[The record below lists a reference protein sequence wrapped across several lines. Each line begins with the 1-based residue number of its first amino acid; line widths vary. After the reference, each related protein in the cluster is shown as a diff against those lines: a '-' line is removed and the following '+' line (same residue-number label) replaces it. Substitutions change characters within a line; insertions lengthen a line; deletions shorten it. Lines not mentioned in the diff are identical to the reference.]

1 MRKAG
6 KTPLT
11 PTLHKQTLA
20 FAGSVLAQLPRLSE
34 ADQQNYIRD
43 PKRLQKVLEKAFAE
57 DLPKEEIPYWADLLR
72 WKIVYHKLFGHDPDF
87 SVIDIPSKPE
97 GFGPM
102 RLIVVAK
109 ELFEWTDNKPLEG
122 VQEALKKHFPGWE
135 YADDLDADIPHHDRD
150 SHNRSYAVWV
160 RDVREADE
168 EFANKSANVLMSE
181 GHPGITLLER
191 LLLEADYF
199 FEKGEHLDQ
208 ENWTLCSGS
217 RYRDGCVPGADWCG
231 GGFGVGWCEASDR
244 GSGLRSRRVWV

>member
-20 FAGSVLAQLPRLSE
+20 FAGAVLAQLPRLSE
-34 ADQQNYIRD
+34 TDQQNYIRN

-72 WKIVYHKLFGHDPDF
+72 WKIVYHKLFGHDPDL

-109 ELFEWTDNKPLEG
+109 EIIEWTGNRPLEG
-122 VQEALKKHFPGWE
+122 ALEELEKHFPVWE
-135 YADDLDADIPHHDRD
+135 YISDLDTSITTNDRD
-150 SHNRSYAVWV
+150 PKNHSYAVWV
-160 RDVREADE
+160 RDTCEADE
-168 EFANKSANVLMSE
+168 EFAGQSANDLKEM
-181 GHPGITLLER
+181 GHSGITLLER
-191 LLLEADYF
+191 QLLEADYF
-199 FEKGEHLDQ
+199 FEKGEHLDVV
-208 ENWTLCSGS
+208 NATLCSGS
-217 RYRDGCVPGADWCG
+217 RYSDGSVPSADW
-231 GGFGVGWCEASDR
+231 FDDRFRVNWFDPSDR
-244 GSGLRSRRVWV
+244 LGDLRSRRVWA